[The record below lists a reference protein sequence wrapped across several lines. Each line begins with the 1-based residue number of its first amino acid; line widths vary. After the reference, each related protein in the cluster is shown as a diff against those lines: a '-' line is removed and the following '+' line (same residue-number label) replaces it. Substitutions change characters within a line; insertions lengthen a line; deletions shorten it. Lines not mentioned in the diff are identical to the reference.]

1 MEQKKEIKLQDIAD
15 ELGVSI
21 VSVSNALKEKKGVS
35 EDLRDKV
42 FQKAEELGYKQK
54 GSTDKNISTNYKLG
68 IIIAERYVK
77 EYPSL
82 YMDIYRHVAEN
93 ALKQGALT
101 VLEIIDMEKE
111 NLIYPYRVFMNVNID
126 GIIIIGEINRTF
138 IDSIVDTNA
147 VPIVCV
153 DFYTSKGGM
162 DYIVTDSFHGMKQLT
177 QKLIDLGHRNI
188 SFIGTPYA
196 TNSIMDRYM
205 GYCKALLINGIEEK
219 PDNLIYDRSEDGFSI
234 DFELPEKMP
243 TAFVCNCDKTAGILI
258 EKLNAKGL
266 RVPQDISVVGFDH
279 FSARIYPVTRL
290 VTYESDQKLLA
301 YLGVNTII
309 KRIQNKADPEGI
321 KIIPGTLIDGDSI
334 DRIEVKL

>member
-1 MEQKKEIKLQDIAD
+1 MEQKKEVKLQDIAK
-15 ELGVSI
+15 ELDISI

-35 EDLRDKV
+35 KELRDKV
-42 FQKAEELGYKQK
+42 FEKAEELGYRQK
-54 GSTDKNISTNYKLG
+54 VSTNKISPTTYKLG

-111 NLIYPYRVFMNVNID
+111 NLVYPYKVFMDVDID
-126 GIIIIGEINRTF
+126 GIIIIGEINRIF
-138 IDSIVDTNA
+138 IDSIGDSTA
-147 VPIVCV
+147 VPIVCI
-153 DFYTSKGGM
+153 DFYTAKKGM

-177 QKLIDLGHRNI
+177 QKLIDLGHENI

-205 GYCKALLINGIEEK
+205 GYCKALMINGLEEREG
-219 PDNLIYDRSEDGFSI
+219 NLIYDRSEDGFGI

-258 EKLNAKGL
+258 EKLNAKGY
-266 RVPQDISVVGFDH
+266 RMPQDISVVGFDH
-279 FSARIYPVTRL
+279 FSARIYPVARL
-290 VTYESDQKLLA
+290 VTYESDQKALA

-309 KRIQNKADPEGI
+309 KRIENKAKPEGI
-321 KIIPGTLIDGDSI
+321 KIVPGTLIDGDSI
-334 DRIEVKL
+334 KRIEVKK